1 MFLTDYLNSKYEN
14 KEKIEL
20 WTKFMEKIFPDKTEL
35 ISFGKLENQFKYEPF
50 SRKAMFDSE
59 SEIKKLK
66 EFFKNYNQ

>member
-1 MFLTDYLNSKYEN
+1 
-14 KEKIEL
+14 
-20 WTKFMEKIFPDKTEL
+20 MEKTFPDKTEM